1 MMTDKSFWLPK
12 IPSLYG
18 FLIVPF
24 HFLAGLYPEDS
35 WNYWQTNILLTIL
48 YILLNIAL
56 AVYLCR
62 FCDRG
67 AEPLRFAAVHWGLIF
82 LSGLLYLIVVAI
94 WAGGVGPEGIFTD
107 NVGLVGFFAFVFILL
122 TMPLYPFYALFPC
135 AAPVAVCVYAGLL
148 TFFFVRG
155 LYRIK
160 HPQKK

>member
-12 IPSLYG
+12 IPCIYG
-18 FLIVPF
+18 FTLCFF
-24 HFLAGLYPEDS
+24 HFSAAFCGSADWE
-35 WNYWQTNILLTIL
+35 TFGINILFTIP
-48 YILLNIAL
+48 YILMNAAL
-56 AVYLCR
+56 PVYLCR
-62 FCDRG
+62 YSDRG

-122 TMPLYPFYALFPC
+122 TMPLYPFYALFPW

>member
-1 MMTDKSFWLPK
+1 MFTEKSFWLPK

-24 HFLAGLYPEDS
+24 HFIAGLSPENS
-35 WNYWQTNILLTIL
+35 WNYWRIKILLTIL
-48 YILLNIAL
+48 YVLLNIAL

-62 FCDRG
+62 YCDRG
-67 AEPLRFAAVHWGLIF
+67 AEPLRFAAVHWGRILLVLIAAVAGAGEAGLGGF
-82 LSGLLYLIVVAI
+82 L
-94 WAGGVGPEGIFTD
+94 
-107 NVGLVGFFAFVFILL
+107 AFVFALL
-122 TMPLYPFYALFPC
+122 TAPLIPFYALFPW

-160 HPQKK
+160 HSQKK